1 MNTRLPFAV
10 AALADPRRAPARALT
25 LAVPALLVA
34 VALALLPALA
44 HASPADPS
52 WIAGVWDG
60 ADGDDVVV
68 LVGSAIKAVS
78 ASVDAQDRLE
88 PRPVH
93 LIAPGRDRAHS
104 APHRDVLRSRG
115 PPLAV

>member
-1 MNTRLPFAV
+1 MDTRLPFAA
-10 AALADPRRAPARALT
+10 AALADTRRAPARALT

-52 WIAGVWDG
+52 WLAGVWDA
-60 ADGDDVVV
+60 ADSDDVVV

-78 ASVDAQDRLE
+78 APVAAQDRLE
-88 PRPVH
+88 PRPTQ
-93 LIAPGRDRAHS
+93 LIAPGRDH
-104 APHRDVLRSRG
+104 APSVPLRDVLRSRG
-115 PPLAV
+115 PPLAG